1 MTDQAT
7 SSGDDANATP
17 PRTADGGARLLLIT
31 GMSGAGKTATLKALE
46 DMGYEAVDN
55 LPLSLLDDLI
65 GPPHSTKGAFAI
77 GVDIRTRDFGVDPM
91 LREIEALVGRPDLN
105 VQLVFLD
112 CEDEIL
118 RQRYTET
125 RRRHPMSVDRKAVDG
140 ATRERRVTDG
150 IAHERQLLTPLRA
163 RADLVIDT
171 SQISLNE
178 LRQVLNGHFALD
190 TETSFSVSVISFSY
204 RHGLPR
210 EADLVFDVR
219 FLRNPHYVANLKP
232 MTGLDDAVGRYVAS
246 DPGFEQFFAA
256 LTGLLLPL
264 FPRFRAEGK
273 SYLTIAIGCTGGQH
287 RSVYVA
293 QQLAAWLETV
303 GERASV
309 LHREIR
315 QPAQVIA

>member
-1 MTDQAT
+1 MNDQAASAT
-7 SSGDDANATP
+7 SDGSATA
-17 PRTADGGARLLLIT
+17 PRAADGLARLLLIT

-55 LPLSLLDDLI
+55 LPLSLLADLI
-65 GPPHSTKGAFAI
+65 GPLNSTHGAFAI

-91 LREIEALVGRPDLN
+91 LRQIESLVARPDLD
-105 VQLVFLD
+105 VRLVFLD

-125 RRRHPMSVDRKAVDG
+125 RRRHPMSVERREADG
-140 ATRERRVTDG
+140 ATRDRRVTDG
-150 IAHERQLLTPLRA
+150 ITHERQLLVPLRD

-178 LRQVLNGHFALD
+178 LRQVLSGHFALD
-190 TETSFSVSVISFSY
+190 AETPFSISVISFSY
-204 RHGLPR
+204 RHGVPR

-219 FLRNPHYVANLKP
+219 FLRNPHYAAELRP
-232 MTGLDDAVGRYVAS
+232 LTGRDDAVGRFIAADS
-246 DPGFEQFFAA
+246 GFAQFFTG
-256 LTGLLLPL
+256 LTGLLDPL

-293 QQLAAWLETV
+293 ERLAAWLETI
-303 GERASV
+303 GERPTV
-309 LHREIR
+309 QHREIR
-315 QPAQVIA
+315 QSAPVTA